1 MQQTKMLFR
10 LRGGNQMNTGAF
22 IHDLL
27 DWIDNNLDSRLDID
41 TVARR
46 AGYSK
51 WHLQRMFKEHTGYPL
66 AEYIRAQKL
75 QKSVERLAHSD
86 EPILN
91 VAIALGFD
99 SQQSFNR
106 SFKRQYGQAP
116 AHGDAVL
123 AALKCSDYASNPHS
137 SHPFR
142 MTLACQRQAMSEAG
156 VGLTRQSLREDEKG
170 RRFFLPRLLFPSPCK
185 PQNPSKNRLMPVHL
199 HIIRQAQAYQY
210 LPGERLRRRLL
221 RTCPS

>member
-1 MQQTKMLFR
+1 
-10 LRGGNQMNTGAF
+10 MNSEGF

-27 DWIDNNLDSRLDID
+27 DWIDNNLDSRLDIG

-51 WHLQRMFKEHTGYPL
+51 WHLQRLFKEHTGYPL

-75 QKSVERLAHSD
+75 QKSVERLAQSD

-106 SFKRQYGQAP
+106 SFKRQFGQAP
-116 AHGDAVL
+116 GAWRRSIGCAQTQGL
-123 AALKCSDYASNPHS
+123 
-137 SHPFR
+137 
-142 MTLACQRQAMSEAG
+142 RQ
-156 VGLTRQSLREDEKG
+156 QSAPLSEKG
-170 RRFFLPRLLFPSPCK
+170 
-185 PQNPSKNRLMPVHL
+185 
-199 HIIRQAQAYQY
+199 
-210 LPGERLRRRLL
+210 LRSQR
-221 RTCPS
+221 

>member
-1 MQQTKMLFR
+1 
-10 LRGGNQMNTGAF
+10 MNTSAF

-27 DWIDNNLDSRLDID
+27 DWIDNNLDSRLDIE
-41 TVARR
+41 TVSRR

-51 WHLQRMFKEHTGYPL
+51 WHLQRIFKELTGSPL

-75 QKSVERLAHSD
+75 QKSVERLAQSD

-116 AHGDAVL
+116 GAWRRSIG
-123 AALKCSDYASNPHS
+123 CRGS
-137 SHPFR
+137 
-142 MTLACQRQAMSEAG
+142 RQMS
-156 VGLTRQSLREDEKG
+156 Q
-170 RRFFLPRLLFPSPCK
+170 
-185 PQNPSKNRLMPVHL
+185 
-199 HIIRQAQAYQY
+199 
-210 LPGERLRRRLL
+210 
-221 RTCPS
+221 

>member
-1 MQQTKMLFR
+1 MQKQATFKCNKQRCFFLVSWV
-10 LRGGNQMNTGAF
+10 GGNKVNNEAF

-27 DWIDNNLDSRLDID
+27 DWIDNNIESRLDIN
-41 TVARR
+41 TVSRR

-51 WHLQRMFKEHTGYPL
+51 WHLQRIFKEHTGYRL

-106 SFKRQYGQAP
+106 SFKRHYGQAP
-116 AHGDAVL
+116 GAW
-123 AALKCSDYASNPHS
+123 
-137 SHPFR
+137 
-142 MTLACQRQAMSEAG
+142 
-156 VGLTRQSLREDEKG
+156 
-170 RRFFLPRLLFPSPCK
+170 RRSIARPET
-185 PQNPSKNRLMPVHL
+185 Q
-199 HIIRQAQAYQY
+199 
-210 LPGERLRRRLL
+210 LL
-221 RTCPS
+221 RHQTT

>member
-1 MQQTKMLFR
+1 MSERVIFKCNRQKCFLK
-10 LRGGNQMNTGAF
+10 RGVGETMNTDAF

-27 DWIDNNLDSRLDID
+27 DWIDNNLESRLDIN
-41 TVARR
+41 TVSRR

-51 WHLQRMFKEHTGYPL
+51 WHLQRIFKEHTGYPL

-75 QKSVERLAHSD
+75 QKSVERLTHSD

-116 AHGDAVL
+116 GAWRR
-123 AALKCSDYASNPHS
+123 S
-137 SHPFR
+137 SVCPE
-142 MTLACQRQAMSEAG
+142 RQ
-156 VGLTRQSLREDEKG
+156 QS
-170 RRFFLPRLLFPSPCK
+170 
-185 PQNPSKNRLMPVHL
+185 
-199 HIIRQAQAYQY
+199 
-210 LPGERLRRRLL
+210 
-221 RTCPS
+221 T

>member
-1 MQQTKMLFR
+1 
-10 LRGGNQMNTGAF
+10 MNTAAV

-27 DWIDNNLDSRLDID
+27 DWIDNNLESRLDIE

-51 WHLQRMFKEHTGYPL
+51 WHLQRIFKEHTGYPL
-66 AEYIRAQKL
+66 AEYIRMHKL
-75 QKSVERLAHSD
+75 QRSVERLANSD

-116 AHGDAVL
+116 GAWRRSVSGAQT
-123 AALKCSDYASNPHS
+123 P
-137 SHPFR
+137 P
-142 MTLACQRQAMSEAG
+142 
-156 VGLTRQSLREDEKG
+156 LR
-170 RRFFLPRLLFPSPCK
+170 LPS
-185 PQNPSKNRLMPVHL
+185 
-199 HIIRQAQAYQY
+199 
-210 LPGERLRRRLL
+210 
-221 RTCPS
+221 

>member
-1 MQQTKMLFR
+1 MQQTKVLFTTWR
-10 LRGGNQMNTGAF
+10 VGEKMYTGAF

-27 DWIDNNLDSRLDID
+27 DWIDNNLDSRLDIE
-41 TVARR
+41 TVSKR

-51 WHLQRMFKEHTGYPL
+51 WHLQRIFKEHTGYPI

-75 QKSVERLAHSD
+75 QKSMERLTHSD

-116 AHGDAVL
+116 GAW
-123 AALKCSDYASNPHS
+123 
-137 SHPFR
+137 
-142 MTLACQRQAMSEAG
+142 
-156 VGLTRQSLREDEKG
+156 
-170 RRFFLPRLLFPSPCK
+170 RRSIVSTKTQHLSQTSP
-185 PQNPSKNRLMPVHL
+185 
-199 HIIRQAQAYQY
+199 
-210 LPGERLRRRLL
+210 
-221 RTCPS
+221 

>member
-1 MQQTKMLFR
+1 MQLTKVLFTTWR
-10 LRGGNQMNTGAF
+10 VGEKMDTGAF

-27 DWIDNNLDSRLDID
+27 DWIDNNLDSRLDIE
-41 TVARR
+41 TVSKR

-51 WHLQRMFKEHTGYPL
+51 WHLQRIFKEHTGYPI

-75 QKSVERLAHSD
+75 QKSMERLTHSD

-116 AHGDAVL
+116 GAWRRSIV
-123 AALKCSDYASNPHS
+123 NPKTQHLC
-137 SHPFR
+137 R
-142 MTLACQRQAMSEAG
+142 T
-156 VGLTRQSLREDEKG
+156 
-170 RRFFLPRLLFPSPCK
+170 SP
-185 PQNPSKNRLMPVHL
+185 
-199 HIIRQAQAYQY
+199 
-210 LPGERLRRRLL
+210 
-221 RTCPS
+221 

>member
-1 MQQTKMLFR
+1 
-10 LRGGNQMNTGAF
+10 MNTATV

-27 DWIDNNLDSRLDID
+27 DWIDNNLESRLDIE

-51 WHLQRMFKEHTGYPL
+51 WHLQRIFKEHTGYPL
-66 AEYIRAQKL
+66 AEYIRMHKL
-75 QKSVERLAHSD
+75 QRSVERLANSD

-116 AHGDAVL
+116 GAWRRSIFGAETQH
-123 AALKCSDYASNPHS
+123 
-137 SHPFR
+137 
-142 MTLACQRQAMSEAG
+142 
-156 VGLTRQSLREDEKG
+156 LR
-170 RRFFLPRLLFPSPCK
+170 
-185 PQNPSKNRLMPVHL
+185 
-199 HIIRQAQAYQY
+199 
-210 LPGERLRRRLL
+210 
-221 RTCPS
+221 